1 MYDVYPLL
9 TYDLRGNLYV
19 SIIPYPN
26 PNPVTNCLVPGS
38 RWKRGKKTCS
48 NWSAGTARRLRYAVN
63 GMVVV
68 LPEAH
73 LEPPLLFHLV
83 AWTAGWRRRCPRP
96 MLLLPLTYDS
106 CLGSRNKFWNFPDPW
121 QRERERESRI
131 ELIWVWTQ
139 FRPDPP
145 RISWIHNWWTKNC
158 ALWIGYR
165 VTIIHGGFWLYQ
177 GTAFA
182 LAVTCSSMSPVIAFI
197 SQHLFKPIGLKR
209 MTWPPLPGVSSV
221 IGFWGSYM
229 SRLERLAELVRSI
242 MYHWKVKY
250 AGNKTM
256 GRPFSLLFSM

>member
-1 MYDVYPLL
+1 
-9 TYDLRGNLYV
+9 
-19 SIIPYPN
+19 
-26 PNPVTNCLVPGS
+26 
-38 RWKRGKKTCS
+38 
-48 NWSAGTARRLRYAVN
+48 
-63 GMVVV
+63 MVVV

-106 CLGSRNKFWNFPDPW
+106 CLGSRNEFWNFPDPW
-121 QRERERESRI
+121 QRQRESRI

-165 VTIIHGGFWLYQ
+165 VTIIHGGFWWYQ

-182 LAVTCSSMSPVIAFI
+182 LAVTCSSMSLVIAFI
-197 SQHLFKPIGLKR
+197 SQHLFEPIGSTI

-229 SRLERLAELVRSI
+229 SRLERGWLNLSNQSCIIERWNMLETKQWADLSHCYSQCNHSKGPLFFSI
-242 MYHWKVKY
+242 DVSLRKK
-250 AGNKTM
+250 
-256 GRPFSLLFSM
+256 FSLSLIYAN